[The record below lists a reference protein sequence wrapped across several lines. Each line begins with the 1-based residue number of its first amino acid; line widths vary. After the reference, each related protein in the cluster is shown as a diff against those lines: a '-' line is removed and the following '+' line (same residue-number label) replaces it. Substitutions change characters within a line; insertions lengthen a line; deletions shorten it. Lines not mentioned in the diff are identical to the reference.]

1 MNLPTMQPNFEV
13 IQPSGVLDLT
23 QANQLRDQVNELVN
37 AGATTILINLRDVTF
52 MDSSGLAALVIAL
65 KTIRS
70 AGGHLYVCSL
80 NAQVKMLFELTNMTK
95 IFEIFETQ
103 DELEQSLSTP

>member
-1 MNLPTMQPNFEV
+1 MNLLTMQPNFEV
-13 IQPSGVLDLT
+13 IRPSGVLDLT
-23 QANQLRDQVNELVN
+23 QANQLRDQVNELMN
-37 AGATTILINLRDVTF
+37 AGASTIVINLEDVTF

-65 KTIRS
+65 KTIRA
-70 AGGHLYVCSL
+70 AGKQLYVCCL

-103 DELEQSLSTP
+103 DEVAQAVGAT